1 LIEEERGMAEQDAT
15 GVEDIRHL
23 LDRFPEDETTVCD
36 LIRRDPTFAMLC
48 REYHQTEEEI
58 QRLRQRLE
66 QIDEELVT
74 RLEGYTPM

>member
-1 LIEEERGMAEQDAT
+1 MAKQDTT

-23 LDRFPEDETTVCD
+23 LNRFPEDETTVRD
-36 LIRRDPTFAMLC
+36 LIQRDATFAALC

-58 QRLRQRLE
+58 QRLRERLE
-66 QIDEELVT
+66 QVDEELVT

>member
-1 LIEEERGMAEQDAT
+1 MAEQGTT

-23 LDRFPEDETTVCD
+23 LNRFPEDETTVRD
-36 LIRRDPTFAMLC
+36 LIQRDPTFAALC

-58 QRLRQRLE
+58 QRLRERLE
-66 QIDEELVT
+66 QVDEEPVT

>member
-1 LIEEERGMAEQDAT
+1 MAEQDAT

-23 LDRFPEDETTVCD
+23 LDRFPEDETTVRG
-36 LIRRDPTFAMLC
+36 LMERDPTFAMLC
-48 REYHQTEEEI
+48 RKYDQTEEEI

-74 RLEGYTPM
+74 RLEGYTPI

>member
-1 LIEEERGMAEQDAT
+1 MAEQDAT
-15 GVEDIRHL
+15 GDEDIRHL
-23 LDRFPEDETTVCD
+23 LDRFPEDKTPVRD

-48 REYHQTEEEI
+48 REYQTEEEI